1 MNENQKLASAEDDD
15 DENSDS
21 KGHEDDENVRDE
33 VHLIECLED
42 SVILDDQWVQQYHLK
57 GVALQNSGIKQY
69 TWNDV
74 AIDAALA

>member
-1 MNENQKLASAEDDD
+1 METTTADDDGEKILQALNENQKLASAEDDD

-42 SVILDDQWVQQYHLK
+42 SVILDDQ
-57 GVALQNSGIKQY
+57 
-69 TWNDV
+69 
-74 AIDAALA
+74 